1 MRRRVAGAS
10 PSSRR
15 GYRRARPSHRIK
27 LREKARKMA
36 TPPSRGSGA
45 SWTCRP
51 SFRSETQPLREA
63 TSRTWRVAAKDTTRE
78 TTKIP
83 KNKKVKTRQSFRPE
97 LFPFQTGCDVARTRS
112 TQNQR
117 CSSILELYNS
127 SLSLS
132 NAPGQESVEKLESC
146 SQLVNRRLGREAPPS
161 ACARLDIT
169 RHLQESGMFR
179 RTRQNLCLL
188 VFSLLSLPLLAQ
200 TPVPGDAPPLQ
211 PAKDAASQE
220 APRTMTSSS
229 AKLGAGDLL
238 ELSVYGVPDLNTK
251 VRVGNGGDVYL
262 PLIDYV
268 HVADLTVDEAQE
280 LIQKR
285 LEDGGFVRNPH
296 VSIFVNESASQA
308 INVMGEVARP
318 GPYPAIGE
326 RRLFDLISA
335 AGGLTD
341 KAGRNVTIERRGDP
355 GQKIDLQLSSNL
367 AEDTQNNVDILPGDT
382 IIVSR
387 AGIIY
392 VVGDVNRPSGF
403 MIEDNSLTVLKAL
416 ALAGGGTRTSAL
428 NKTKILRQTPNGVQE
443 IPVNLKKVLYAKAP
457 DMALVKGDVLFIP
470 GSSAKAA
477 AYRTADAA
485 MSMSTALA
493 VVAVHP

>member
-1 MRRRVAGAS
+1 MSGRNRSFA
-10 PSSRR
+10 
-15 GYRRARPSHRIK
+15 
-27 LREKARKMA
+27 LR
-36 TPPSRGSGA
+36 SVHVFLIG
-45 SWTCRP
+45 
-51 SFRSETQPLREA
+51 L
-63 TSRTWRVAAKDTTRE
+63 
-78 TTKIP
+78 
-83 KNKKVKTRQSFRPE
+83 
-97 LFPFQTGCDVARTRS
+97 
-112 TQNQR
+112 
-117 CSSILELYNS
+117 CSL
-127 SLSLS
+127 
-132 NAPGQESVEKLESC
+132 
-146 SQLVNRRLGREAPPS
+146 
-161 ACARLDIT
+161 
-169 RHLQESGMFR
+169 H
-179 RTRQNLCLL
+179 
-188 VFSLLSLPLLAQ
+188 LLAQ
-200 TPVPGDAPPLQ
+200 TPVTRENSQ
-211 PAKDAASQE
+211 PTPANETAS
-220 APRTMTSSS
+220 PRLRANSNVR
-229 AKLGAGDLL
+229 LGIGDLI
-238 ELSVYGVPDLNTK
+238 EISVFGVPDLATK
-251 VRVGNGGDVYL
+251 TRISGSGDIYF

-268 HVADLTVDEAQE
+268 HIADLTTDEAQE

-285 LEDGGFVRNPH
+285 LEDGGFVRGPH
-296 VSIFVNESASQA
+296 VSIFVDESASQA
-308 INVMGEVARP
+308 ITLMGEVNHP

-355 GQKIDLQLSSNL
+355 AQKIDLQLSSNL

-428 NKTKILRQTPNGVQE
+428 NKTKILRQTANGVQE